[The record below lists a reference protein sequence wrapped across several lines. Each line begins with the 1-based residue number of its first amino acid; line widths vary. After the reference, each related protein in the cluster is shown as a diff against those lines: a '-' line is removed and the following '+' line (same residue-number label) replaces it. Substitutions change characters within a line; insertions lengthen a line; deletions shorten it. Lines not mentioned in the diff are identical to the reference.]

1 MINTTYAAQLVEDR
15 RRERH
20 ADARAYRL
28 ARLARRLPLGGRR
41 ASRAQP
47 ATAAAAHRVAP
58 A

>member
-1 MINTTYAAQLVEDR
+1 MINTTYATQLVEDR

-20 ADARAYRL
+20 ADAHAYRL

-41 ASRAQP
+41 ARRAP
-47 ATAAAAHRVAP
+47 LAVAGAAHQVAP

>member
-1 MINTTYAAQLVEDR
+1 MINTSYATQLVEDR

-41 ASRAQP
+41 AGRARL
-47 ATAAAAHRVAP
+47 AAAGAARQVAP